1 MKQTIVALLL
11 VLSLMVSLTGCHK
24 TVSEDVDSDILGKT
38 TVDAGIDTDDDNDAD
53 DKDDKDDKDDAD
65 DKDTDEDADKED
77 ADKDDA
83 DDNADADEAV
93 LSAHYVGGTIRDE
106 KDLLKKY
113 TNYESYTLSKDE
125 PVVKILILTDRTIT
139 DVELLELSLE
149 DLDAEGEAAYDKK
162 VLHNVDKVTKDR
174 PLLVKLTFY
183 GAIPHWGI
191 SYKDADGKR
200 KTCLLTV
207 SGKDGSLLLEDL

>member
-53 DKDDKDDKDDAD
+53 DKDDKDDKD
-65 DKDTDEDADKED
+65 TDEDADKED

-83 DDNADADEAV
+83 DPDADEAV

-113 TNYESYTLSKDE
+113 TNYESYTLSRDE

-149 DLDAEGEAAYDKK
+149 DLDAEGEAAYGKK
-162 VLHNVDKVTKDR
+162 VLHTVDKVTKNR

>member
-1 MKQTIVALLL
+1 MM
-11 VLSLMVSLTGCHK
+11 SLFGSMDILMNQLFVSLP
-24 TVSEDVDSDILGKT
+24 E
-38 TVDAGIDTDDDNDAD
+38 
-53 DKDDKDDKDDAD
+53 
-65 DKDTDEDADKED
+65 
-77 ADKDDA
+77 
-83 DDNADADEAV
+83 
-93 LSAHYVGGTIRDE
+93 R
-106 KDLLKKY
+106 
-113 TNYESYTLSKDE
+113 
-125 PVVKILILTDRTIT
+125 LIEI
-139 DVELLELSLE
+139 LELSLE

>member
-53 DKDDKDDKDDAD
+53 DKDDKDDKD
-65 DKDTDEDADKED
+65 TDEDADQ
-77 ADKDDA
+77 DDTDDNA

-106 KDLLKKY
+106 KDLLKKF
-113 TNYESYTLSKDE
+113 TNYESYTLSRDE

-149 DLDAEGEAAYDKK
+149 DLDAEGEAAYGKK
-162 VLHNVDKVTKDR
+162 VLHTVDKVTKNR

-191 SYKDADGKR
+191 SYKDADGTR
-200 KTCLLTV
+200 RTCLLTV

>member
-24 TVSEDVDSDILGKT
+24 SVSEDVDSDILGKT

-53 DKDDKDDKDDAD
+53 DKDDKDDAD

-77 ADKDDA
+77 ADKDD
-83 DDNADADEAV
+83 ADADEAV

-162 VLHNVDKVTKDR
+162 VLHTVDKVTKDR

-191 SYKDADGKR
+191 SYKDADGTR
-200 KTCLLTV
+200 RTCLLTV

>member
-38 TVDAGIDTDDDNDAD
+38 TVDAGIDTDD
-53 DKDDKDDKDDAD
+53 AD

-83 DDNADADEAV
+83 DPDADEAV

-113 TNYESYTLSKDE
+113 TNYESYTLSRDE

-149 DLDAEGEAAYDKK
+149 DLDAEGEAAYGKK
-162 VLHNVDKVTKDR
+162 VLHTVDKVTKNR

>member
-38 TVDAGIDTDDDNDAD
+38 TVDAGIDTDDDNDDVD

-77 ADKDDA
+77 ADKDD
-83 DDNADADEAV
+83 ADADEAV

-149 DLDAEGEAAYDKK
+149 DLDAEGEAAY
-162 VLHNVDKVTKDR
+162 
-174 PLLVKLTFY
+174 
-183 GAIPHWGI
+183 A
-191 SYKDADGKR
+191 R
-200 KTCLLTV
+200 KYSIQWTR
-207 SGKDGSLLLEDL
+207 

>member
-53 DKDDKDDKDDAD
+53 DKDDKDDAD
-65 DKDTDEDADKED
+65 DKDTDEDADK
-77 ADKDDA
+77 DDT
-83 DDNADADEAV
+83 DDNDNADEAV

-113 TNYESYTLSKDE
+113 TNYESYTLSRDE

-149 DLDAEGEAAYDKK
+149 DLDAEGEAAYGKK
-162 VLHNVDKVTKDR
+162 VLHTVDKVTKNR

-191 SYKDADGKR
+191 SYKDADGTR
-200 KTCLLTV
+200 RTCLLTV

>member
-77 ADKDDA
+77 AD
-83 DDNADADEAV
+83 DNEAV

-113 TNYESYTLSKDE
+113 TNYESYTLSRDE

-149 DLDAEGEAAYDKK
+149 DLDAEGEAAYGKK

>member
-83 DDNADADEAV
+83 DADEAV

-162 VLHNVDKVTKDR
+162 VLHTVDKVTKDR